1 MASDTDPED
10 AQQQRPLLAD
20 THHEYGGTDGPA
32 PPVLIAEE
40 RGAGTFTRTL
50 GAVEAFAIVIS
61 IVIGSGVFTSPGS
74 IDTNVPSPGAALLVW
89 LVGGLLAWTGAA
101 TMAELGT
108 AIPGE
113 GGVQPF
119 LQHIYGDVFGFLA
132 AWTWIVAVMPATLAI
147 LSIVFVESI
156 YSARGVTDQAAA
168 PSHKALSVL
177 VLVVMNAANSIST
190 RASTRLN
197 NLFVV
202 TKFAAVLAV
211 VLAGLVVVVLQ
222 LSHPDRRDVGG
233 RDWFDKPWFAS
244 RGSEGGVDWDRV
256 GAWDMLGYYSAALY
270 GALWAYSGWD
280 KAIYVT
286 AELRHPARQ
295 LPLAINT
302 AVPTI
307 ILCFIAANAAYY
319 ILLPWDV
326 VSKTD
331 SVAVTAI
338 NRLLGSG
345 FGIVA
350 AVLICLVVAG
360 SLLGNSFVAGRMT
373 VAAANFNWLPA
384 FLGFVGRVGFK
395 SEDEDDNAGSNDDDD
410 DDNGDNGEPSSS
422 RPRKGKSDAPLNAL
436 LLTTAL
442 SALYILLGNFRALL
456 TFNGLGEYTFFFLTV
471 LGAVVLRVRE
481 PKLRR
486 PYKPS
491 VLVPAAFALVSGFV
505 VVRGAIF
512 APVQALV
519 LVGLWLVGLG
529 FYWARRKYYARRT
542 RVE

>member
-1 MASDTDPED
+1 MPSSNGSED
-10 AQQQRPLLAD
+10 DAAQRPLLAD
-20 THHEYGGTDGPA
+20 THQEYGGTDGPA
-32 PPVLIAEE
+32 PPVLIPEE
-40 RGAGTFTRTL
+40 RGAGTFTRNL

-74 IDTNVPSPGAALLVW
+74 IDTNVPSPGAALVVW
-89 LVGGLLAWTGAA
+89 LVGGVLAWTGAS

-113 GGVQPF
+113 GGIQPF

-156 YSARGVTDQAAA
+156 YSAGGVTDQAGAL
-168 PSHKALSVL
+168 PHKLFSIL
-177 VLVVMNAANSIST
+177 ILVVMNGANSIST
-190 RASTRLN
+190 KASTRLN

-202 TKFAAVLAV
+202 TKFVSIFAV
-211 VLAGLVVVVLQ
+211 VLAGVVVVILQ
-222 LSHPDRRDVGG
+222 VSDRDRDVGG
-233 RDWFDKPWFAS
+233 RDWLNRPWFGNRKTAVP
-244 RGSEGGVDWDRV
+244 GGGEVDWNKV

-280 KAIYVT
+280 KAVYVT
-286 AELRHPARQ
+286 AELQHPARQ

-338 NRLLGSG
+338 SRLLGPG
-345 FGIVA
+345 FGILA

-373 VAAANFNWLPA
+373 VAAANFNWFPS
-384 FLGFVGRVGFK
+384 FFGYVGRVGFK
-395 SEDEDDNAGSNDDDD
+395 SDDD
-410 DDNGDNGEPSSS
+410 GSPATSSDETS
-422 RPRKGKSDAPLNAL
+422 SAATPPKDKPDAPINAL
-436 LLTTAL
+436 LLSTLL
-442 SALYILLGNFRALL
+442 SALYILFGNFRALL

-471 LGAVVLRVRE
+471 LGAVILRVRE

-486 PYKPS
+486 PYKPF
-491 VLVPAAFALVSGFV
+491 VLIPVVFALVSGFV

-512 APVQALV
+512 APIQALI
-519 LVGLWLVGLG
+519 LVVLWLVGLG
-529 FYWARRKYYARRT
+529 FYWARRKYYARLT